1 MRAKILIVDD
11 DRDILLGLENRITW
25 MGHEPVTADNGEV
38 ALRLIEQGEFDLV
51 LLDLELPVLSGLEIL
66 ERVRGAAR
74 SERRTEEDTSV
85 PYSTPLIIILTAFG
99 TIERAVQAMQLG
111 AFDFLTKPFSA
122 DHLTV
127 VVKKALDN
135 VSLHRQVDVLR
146 QEVDDRYDHLV
157 GANAKMATQLT
168 IAKQAALSDVTVLLL
183 GETGTGKEVVA
194 RAIHRWSPR
203 RSNPFVAVNCA
214 ALPEHLLENELF
226 GHEKGSFTGAV
237 KREPGKIEVAEGG
250 TVFLDEIGDMP
261 LPLQSRLLRVLQDQ
275 TFYRIGGTQPVRT
288 NVRFIAA
295 TNKDIRRTIQQG
307 TFREDLYYRLA
318 VIAVTLPPLRE
329 RLDDVPA
336 LARHFLNRAVRIG
349 IHRPCALSDSAVQA
363 LQQYKWPGNIR
374 ELDNVLTRALI
385 LCSEDTIEPAYLHLA
400 DSPFPSANESETGS
414 PIRQYH
420 ESMDDYSRKVI
431 EEALR
436 RNGWNQTR
444 AAEELGLQRTYLTKL
459 LRQKDISGRP
469 PKDST
474 SSSEEDSP

>member
-11 DRDILLGLENRITW
+11 DRDILLGLENRISW
-25 MGHEPVTADNGEV
+25 MGHEPVTADNGED
-38 ALRLIEQGEFDLV
+38 ALRLIEQGDFDLV

-66 ERVRGAAR
+66 ERVRGAPR
-74 SERRTEEDTSV
+74 SERRTEEDTSAT
-85 PYSTPLIIILTAFG
+85 YTTPLIIILTAFG

-127 VVKKALDN
+127 VVKKALDT

-203 RSNPFVAVNCA
+203 RSKPFVAVNCA
-214 ALPEHLLENELF
+214 ALPEQLLENELF

-237 KREPGKIEVAEGG
+237 KREPGKVEVAEGG

-275 TFYRIGGTQPVRT
+275 TFYRVGGTQPVRT

-295 TNKDIRRTIQQG
+295 TNKDIRRAIQQG

-318 VIAVTLPPLRE
+318 VITVTLPPLRE
-329 RLDDVPA
+329 RMDDVPA

-349 IHRPCALSDSAVQA
+349 IHRPCALSNRAVLA
-363 LQQYKWPGNIR
+363 LQQYQWPGNIR

-400 DSPFPSANESETGS
+400 DSRFPSANEAETGS

-420 ESMDDYSRKVI
+420 ESMDDYSRNVI

-469 PKDST
+469 PKDSS
-474 SSSEEDSP
+474 SSSEDDSP